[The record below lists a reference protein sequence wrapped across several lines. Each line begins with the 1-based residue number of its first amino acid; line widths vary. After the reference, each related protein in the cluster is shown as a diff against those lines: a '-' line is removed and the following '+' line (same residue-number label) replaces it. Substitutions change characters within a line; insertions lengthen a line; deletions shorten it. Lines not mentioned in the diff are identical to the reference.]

1 MSKLI
6 RYVFGIFIMV
16 LLSYKS
22 YGQHRVLVPVQRYNP
37 AQSPVQRYNKKPVV
51 KSVKSSGS
59 KKVQAVKEDFIN
71 QRLNLTQK
79 EAKEFWPLYRKYN
92 EELTAVRILKKINN
106 SSATPDGPQQVD
118 RDLEYETKLV
128 EIKKRYKDEFYKVLP
143 PEKVSVLYKS
153 EREFNDEALRILS
166 ERSVR
171 AGD

>member
-6 RYVFGIFIMV
+6 RYVFGIFITV

-22 YGQHRVLVPVQRYNP
+22 YGQHRVFVPVQPYSPVQRPVQRYNQKP
-37 AQSPVQRYNKKPVV
+37 AI
-51 KSVKSSGS
+51 KSVKSNGS
-59 KKVQAVKEDFIN
+59 KKLQAVKEDFIN

-79 EAKEFWPLYRKYN
+79 EAKEFWPMYRRYS

-106 SSATPDGPQQVD
+106 SSATADGPQQVD

-128 EIKKRYKDEFYKVLP
+128 EIKKRYKDEFYKILP

-153 EREFNDEALRILS
+153 EREFNDEIVKQLT